1 MADDAILR
9 VLYGKNRTEAMRAL
23 SKWVTEVL
31 EQNARQGS
39 DIKTVAGW
47 WTDFKQT
54 LTDLPKLDI
63 EMHARDIMSRLVD
76 IAQGLLLII
85 DAATDGDD
93 VAQLV
98 KECWFSD
105 KCEGRSLKP
114 SRSSANLQTSDMR
127 IVFGQGKPGS
137 PRAKI

>member
-9 VLYGKNRTEAMRAL
+9 VLYGKNRTEVMRAL

-39 DIKTVAGW
+39 DIKTVASW

-54 LTDLPKLDI
+54 LIDLPKLDI

-76 IAQGLLLII
+76 IVQGLLLII
-85 DAATDGDD
+85 DAATDGND

-98 KECWFSD
+98 KECWFSG
-105 KCEGRSLKP
+105 KCEGMSLRP
-114 SRSSANLQTSDMR
+114 SRSSTNLQTSDMR
-127 IVFGQGKPGS
+127 IVFGQAKLDS
-137 PRAKI
+137 LCAKI